1 MEKGS
6 NDTLPLYK
14 TYIFDLYGTLIDIK
28 TDEDL
33 PELWENLAG
42 IYSAYGAYYSPSELK
57 KAYIAL
63 CAEET
68 DILRSELK
76 NKYSNMNPEFPE
88 IKLERVFARLL
99 LEASEHSKSVMVT
112 ETSDDNGALTKS
124 ASGTHT
130 TSATING
137 KAPSS
142 LTIDELCESE
152 WAYMIANTFRII
164 SRERLSSYK
173 NTISTLKA
181 LREKGCRLY
190 LLSNAQGIFTRT
202 ELEMTGLLP
211 YLDGIY
217 ISSEKQIK
225 KPGAEF
231 MEWLL
236 KEFDIDKSSAVMVG
250 NEMNC
255 DMGIAKACGLPGI
268 FLNTFGWSDKKIKE
282 EMEKI
287 GVTKDDITLV
297 IDGDIIHILPQ

>member
-1 MEKGS
+1 MNKGTS
-6 NDTLPLYK
+6 SSPMLYK

-28 TDEDL
+28 TDEDM
-33 PELWENLAG
+33 PELWENLSG
-42 IYSAYGAYYSPSELK
+42 IYSAYGVDYSPAELK
-57 KAYIAL
+57 KSYIEL

-68 DILRSELK
+68 DILRAELK
-76 NKYSNMNPEFPE
+76 DKYPNRNPEFPE

-99 LEASEHSKSVMVT
+99 LEASYHIGAVKKPN
-112 ETSDDNGALTKS
+112 TSDDSAPLTKS
-124 ASGTHT
+124 ATSTHK

-142 LTIDELCESE
+142 LTIEELCGSE
-152 WAYMIANTFRII
+152 WVYMVANTFRII
-164 SRERLSSYK
+164 SRERLSCYK

-181 LREKGCRLY
+181 LRQKGCKLY
-190 LLSNAQGIFTRT
+190 LLSNAQGVFTRP
-202 ELEMTGLLP
+202 ELEVTGLIP

-225 KPGAEF
+225 KPQPEF
-231 MEWLL
+231 LERLI
-236 KEFDIDKSSAVMVG
+236 EEYDIDRNSAVMVG

-287 GVTKDDITLV
+287 GVTKNDITIV
-297 IDGDIIHILPQ
+297 KDGDILHLLQ